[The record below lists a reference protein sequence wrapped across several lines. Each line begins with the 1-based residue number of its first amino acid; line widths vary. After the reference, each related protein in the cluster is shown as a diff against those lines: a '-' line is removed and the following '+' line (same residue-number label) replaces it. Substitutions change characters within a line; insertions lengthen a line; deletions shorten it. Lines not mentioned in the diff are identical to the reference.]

1 MAHGT
6 LDLQSGSGY
15 SSAALKGHYAMVV
28 SAVDFLNDD
37 TCAGGHLSADGAGGL
52 KGTLDVMTAGGLT
65 YPGLAVTGTYTV
77 SADGRG
83 TATISNANNGG
94 AMKMVFY
101 LLSTKEA
108 RVLGTDG
115 APLLSG
121 NVTQQ

>member
-15 SSAALKGHYAMVV
+15 SSAALKGGYAIVV
-28 SAVDFLNDD
+28 SAVDFLDDD
-37 TCAGGHLSADGAGGL
+37 TCAGGHLGADGAGGL
-52 KGTLDVMTAGGLT
+52 KGTLDVLRAGGVT
-65 YPGLAVTGTYTV
+65 YRGLAMTGTCTV

-94 AMKMVFY
+94 AMMVFY
-101 LLSTKEA
+101 LLSTQEA

-121 NVTQQ
+121 NVSQQ